1 LKKNPE
7 ICSYLCLKKGEL
19 PTMSRK
25 ELVAKYSMKIEEA
38 YQRRTQ
44 QSRHVIE
51 HAAQYVPDGD
61 YRVSIWHEPYPTV
74 MAKGDGFHLYD
85 VDGNDYLDFSNN
97 WTSMILGNN
106 HPKVVEAISQQ
117 APMGSAMAAPHASA
131 YEWARMICD
140 RVPSIDK
147 VRFCT
152 SGTEA
157 VMFAIRAARAFTG
170 KDKILK
176 MEGNYHGSYD
186 PMEMTTGWRKLPP
199 GLPQSV
205 EKDVLVTPFNDKE
218 AAEKIIKENKD
229 ELAAVIVEGILG
241 AAGMIPPEDDY
252 LKHLQEVAS
261 QNDVLLI
268 LDEVISFRLATGGAQ
283 QIFAVNPDLTVLG
296 KAIGGGLPTGAFGGR
311 HDVMAVYSPRQKR
324 PAHHAGTFVA
334 TPIAVAAGIASL
346 KEMTAETLDRINSLG
361 WSLAE
366 SLQGILD
373 ELRIKAQIKGYGSLQ
388 QIHFTPEP
396 VFTASTAYFTQDRDV
411 LRLFHLSM
419 MNKGVFIGSRGF
431 YSITTPMSQAEVDK
445 ALETTAECLTELKPL
460 IQEIAP
466 QLIG

>member
-1 LKKNPE
+1 
-7 ICSYLCLKKGEL
+7 
-19 PTMSRK
+19 MSRK

-38 YQRRTQ
+38 YHKRTP
-44 QSRHVIE
+44 QSREVIKN
-51 HAAQYVPDGD
+51 AARYVPDGD
-61 YRVSIWHEPYPTV
+61 FRVSVWLEPYPTV
-74 MAKGDGFHLYD
+74 MARGDGCHLYD
-85 VDGNDYLDFSNN
+85 VDGNDYLDFSSN

-106 HPKVVEAISQQ
+106 HPKIIEAIRQQ
-117 APMGSAMAAPHASA
+117 APLGSAMAAPHPSA
-131 YEWARMICD
+131 YEWAKMICD
-140 RVPSIDK
+140 RIPSIDR

-152 SGTEA
+152 SGSEA

-170 KDKILK
+170 RDKILK

-186 PMEMTTGWRKLPP
+186 PMEMTTGWRKLPW
-199 GLPQSV
+199 GLPKSV
-205 EKDVLVTPFNDKE
+205 EKDVLVTPFNDKA

-268 LDEVISFRLATGGAQ
+268 IDEVISFRLATGGAQ
-283 QIFAVNPDLTVLG
+283 QIFNVKPDLTVLG
-296 KAIGGGLPTGAFGGR
+296 KTIGGGLPVGAFGGR
-311 HDVMAVYSPRQKR
+311 QDVMAVYSPRQKR

-334 TPIAVAAGIASL
+334 TPIAAVAGIANL

-366 SLQGILD
+366 SLQKILD
-373 ELRIKAQIKGYGSLQ
+373 DLKIKAQIKGYGSLQ
-388 QIHFTPEP
+388 QLHFTPEP

-419 MNKGVFIGSRGF
+419 MNKGVFIGNRGF
-431 YSITTPMSQAEVDK
+431 YSISTPMSKTEINK
-445 ALETTAECLTELKPL
+445 ALAATAECLSELKPL

-466 QLIG
+466 KLID

>member
-1 LKKNPE
+1 
-7 ICSYLCLKKGEL
+7 
-19 PTMSRK
+19 MSRK

-38 YQRRTQ
+38 YQKRTP
-44 QSRHVIE
+44 QSREVIKN
-51 HAAQYVPDGD
+51 AARYVPDGD
-61 YRVSIWHEPYPTV
+61 FRVSVWLEPYPTV
-74 MAKGDGFHLYD
+74 MSRGDGCHLYD
-85 VDGNDYLDFSNN
+85 VDGNDYLDFSSN

-106 HPKVVEAISQQ
+106 HPKIVEAITQQ
-117 APMGSAMAAPHASA
+117 APMGSAMAAPHPSA
-131 YEWARMICD
+131 YEWAKMICD
-140 RVPSIDK
+140 RIASVER

-152 SGTEA
+152 SGSEA

-170 KDKILK
+170 RDKILK

-186 PMEMTTGWRKLPP
+186 PMEMTTGWRKLPW
-199 GLPQSV
+199 GLPKSV
-205 EKDVLVTPFNDKE
+205 EEDVLVTPFNDKE

-268 LDEVISFRLATGGAQ
+268 IDEVISFRLATGGAQ
-283 QIFAVNPDLTVLG
+283 QIFNVKPDLTVLG
-296 KAIGGGLPTGAFGGR
+296 KTIGGGLPVGAFGGR
-311 HDVMAVYSPRQKR
+311 QDVMAVYSPRQKR

-334 TPIAVAAGIASL
+334 TPIAAVTGIANL

-366 SLQGILD
+366 SLQKILD
-373 ELRIKAQIKGYGSLQ
+373 DLKIKAQIKGYGSLQ
-388 QIHFTPEP
+388 QLHFTPEP

-431 YSITTPMSQAEVDK
+431 YSISTPMSKTEIDK
-445 ALETTAECLTELKPL
+445 ALEATAECLSELKPL

-466 QLIG
+466 KLIG

>member
-1 LKKNPE
+1 
-7 ICSYLCLKKGEL
+7 
-19 PTMSRK
+19 MSRK
-25 ELVAKYSMKIEEA
+25 ESVAKYSMKIEEA
-38 YQRRTQ
+38 YQKRTP
-44 QSRHVIE
+44 QSREVIKN
-51 HAAQYVPDGD
+51 AAKYVPDGD
-61 YRVSIWHEPYPTV
+61 FRVSVWLEPYPTV
-74 MAKGDGFHLYD
+74 MTRGDGCHLYD

-97 WTSMILGNN
+97 WTSVILGNN
-106 HPKVVEAISQQ
+106 HPKVVEAIRQQ
-117 APMGSAMAAPHASA
+117 APLGSAMAAPHPGA
-131 YEWARMICD
+131 YEWAKMICD
-140 RVPSIDK
+140 RMASIDR

-152 SGTEA
+152 SGSEA

-170 KDKILK
+170 RDKILK

-186 PMEMTTGWRKLPP
+186 PMEMTTGWRKLPW
-199 GLPQSV
+199 GLPKSV

-268 LDEVISFRLATGGAQ
+268 IDEVISFRLATGGAQ
-283 QIFAVNPDLTVLG
+283 QIFNVKPDLTVLG
-296 KAIGGGLPTGAFGGR
+296 KTIGGGLPTGAFGGR
-311 HDVMAVYSPRQKR
+311 QDVMAVYSPRQKR

-334 TPIAVAAGIASL
+334 TPIAVAAGIANL
-346 KEMTAETLDRINSLG
+346 REMTAETLDRINSLG

-366 SLQGILD
+366 SLQKILD
-373 ELRIKAQIKGYGSLQ
+373 DLKIKAQIKGYGSLQ
-388 QIHFTPEP
+388 QLHFTPEP

-419 MNKGVFIGSRGF
+419 MNKGVFIGNRGF
-431 YSITTPMSQAEVDK
+431 YSISTPMSKTEINK
-445 ALETTAECLTELKPL
+445 ALAATAECLSELKPL

-466 QLIG
+466 KLIG

>member
-1 LKKNPE
+1 
-7 ICSYLCLKKGEL
+7 
-19 PTMSRK
+19 MSRK
-25 ELVAKYSMKIEEA
+25 ELVTKYSMKIEEA
-38 YQRRTQ
+38 YQKRTP
-44 QSRHVIE
+44 QSREVIKN
-51 HAAQYVPDGD
+51 AARYVPDGD
-61 YRVSIWHEPYPTV
+61 FRVSVWLEPYPTV
-74 MAKGDGFHLYD
+74 MAKGDGCHLYD
-85 VDGNDYLDFSNN
+85 VDGNDYLDFSSN

-106 HPKVVEAISQQ
+106 HPKIVEAITHQ
-117 APMGSAMAAPHASA
+117 APIGSAMAAPHPSA
-131 YEWARMICD
+131 YEWAKMICD
-140 RVPSIDK
+140 RIASVER

-152 SGTEA
+152 SGSEA

-170 KDKILK
+170 RDKILK

-186 PMEMTTGWRKLPP
+186 PMEMTTGWRKLPW
-199 GLPQSV
+199 GLPKSV

-268 LDEVISFRLATGGAQ
+268 IDEVISFRLATSGAQ
-283 QIFAVNPDLTVLG
+283 EIFNVKPDLTVLG
-296 KAIGGGLPTGAFGGR
+296 KTIGGGLPVGAFGGR
-311 HDVMAVYSPRQKR
+311 QDVMAVYSPRQKR

-334 TPIAVAAGIASL
+334 TPIAAVAGIASL
-346 KEMTAETLDRINSLG
+346 NEMTAETLDRINSLG

-366 SLQGILD
+366 SLQKILD
-373 ELRIKAQIKGYGSLQ
+373 DLKIMAQIKGYGSLQ
-388 QIHFTPEP
+388 QLHFTPEP

-431 YSITTPMSQAEVDK
+431 YSISTPMSKNEIDK
-445 ALETTAECLTELKPL
+445 ALEATAECLLELKPL

-466 QLIG
+466 KLIG